1 MRPAWTLLAV
11 VTLLLL
17 PDAAHAYDFTI
28 DSRTAL
34 QVYDITGPAGTPAIA
49 RRRILQTLRL
59 GAYDFITPAP
69 KAPRLSV
76 VLALRLDSDFG
87 IGSDELDTDEIAT
100 RYVPGLVAH
109 DVDLTYGWID
119 GQGFLGGWLD
129 FRLGRQF
136 VIDALG
142 WSSFDG
148 ALVRVQSPFW
158 VRVEGY
164 GGLEVRGGMPLSPST
179 FETDGTQ
186 RLPRG
191 GLDPAVYPAIDEP
204 ALAPVWG
211 VALETTGI
219 MWVHGRASFREVQTE
234 GRINER
240 RLGYTASVTPFEP
253 VTARAALVWD
263 LHLGFISE
271 VNGGVEVQVARPLV
285 LGAEFVH
292 FTPTFDGD
300 SIWNFF
306 PVEPMNDARLR
317 AQVELAEGL
326 EASALGFARLL
337 SAKTI
342 AEADAPAETDVVTD
356 LGGSASVRGYNRVAE
371 IQGRVHGS
379 DGYGGLRL
387 GADAWAMRRL
397 WNDRL
402 AATLRLSLWRWAQ
415 RDEDPTTAFA
425 YVVGGEYRFSQP
437 AKLLVEM
444 EHDIGEA
451 VGHRFRLLALLD
463 LRFTP

>member
-1 MRPAWTLLAV
+1 MRLRPTLLV
-11 VTLLLL
+11 LGFLVLL
-17 PDAAHAYDFTI
+17 PGAAAAYDFTI

-34 QVYDITGPAGTPAIA
+34 QAYDITGPGGSPSLS
-49 RRRILQTLRL
+49 RKRILQSLRL

-69 KAPRLSV
+69 DSPHLSV

-87 IGSDELDTDEIAT
+87 IGSDEVDPDEVTT
-100 RYVPGLVAH
+100 RYVPGLVQH

-136 VIDALG
+136 IVDPLG

-148 ALVRVQSPFW
+148 GLVRVQTPWF
-158 VRVEGY
+158 VRIEGH
-164 GGLEVRGGMPLSPST
+164 GGIQVRGGNPLSPST

-186 RLPRG
+186 RFPRG
-191 GLDPAVYPAIDEP
+191 GLDPEVYPAIDEP
-204 ALAPVWG
+204 SLAPEWG
-211 VALETTGI
+211 LAIESTGV
-219 MWVHGRASFREVQTE
+219 MWVHGRVSFREVQSE
-234 GRINER
+234 GRIQER
-240 RLGYTASVTPFEP
+240 RLGYTASVTPLDF
-253 VTARAALVWD
+253 VTARAAAVWD
-263 LHLGFISE
+263 LHLGFVSE
-271 VNGGVEVQVARPLV
+271 VNGGVEVEVAEPVV

-317 AQVELAEGL
+317 MQLKLADGL

-337 SAKTI
+337 SS
-342 AEADAPAETDVVTD
+342 ADPDPDVKKADVVTD
-356 LGGSASVRGYNRVAE
+356 LGGSASVRGWNRVAE
-371 IQGRVHGS
+371 ISGRVHGS
-379 DGYGGLRL
+379 DGFGGLRL

-402 AATLRLSLWRWAQ
+402 AATLRLSVWRWTH
-415 RDEDPTTAFA
+415 RTEGDTMAFA
-425 YVVGGEYRFSQP
+425 YVVGGEYRFSRP
-437 AKLLVEM
+437 AKLLVEL
-444 EHDIGEA
+444 EHDIDDI
-451 VGHRFRLLALLD
+451 VGNRFRLLALLD